1 VGIPYAEVIG
11 DPVAQ
16 SSSPAIHKKWLAAL
30 GLKGDF
36 RATRVEADELE
47 EYFAARRAD
56 PDWRGCSVTIPH
68 KQAVLRFLD
77 SIDPAAGAVGAVNR
91 ISREDQLLTGGN
103 TDVDGI
109 AAALDPIALQGEKA
123 VLIGAGGAA
132 RAAIHYL
139 QRRGI
144 DDIVILARDPVK
156 ASLELAGMAS
166 HHLEF
171 RPLAECD
178 NAFEGARL
186 VVNASPMGMEGQP
199 PMPAA
204 LLTSLARDAGGKI
217 LFDMVYKPLETEFLA
232 AGASKGAVTID
243 GMKMLVGQARAAF
256 QAFFG
261 SPAPASLTHAAGD
274 A

>member
-16 SSSPAIHKKWLAAL
+16 SSSPAIHEKWLAEL
-30 GLKGDF
+30 GMEGDF
-36 RATRVEADELE
+36 RATRVKADELQD
-47 EYFAARRAD
+47 YFADRCAD

-68 KQAVLRFLD
+68 KQAVVRFLD
-77 SIDPAAGAVGAVNR
+77 SVDPSATSIGAVNC
-91 ISREDQLLTGGN
+91 ISREDRLLTGRN

-109 AAALDPIALQGEKA
+109 ATALDPVALEGEKA

-139 QRRGI
+139 QRRSIGRT
-144 DDIVILARDPVK
+144 VILVRNPAK
-156 ASLELAGMAS
+156 ASLELAGM
-166 HHLEF
+166 LEF

-178 NAFEGARL
+178 GAFEGARL
-186 VVNASPMGMEGQP
+186 IVNASPMGMEGQP
-199 PMPAA
+199 PMPPA
-204 LLTSLARDAGGKI
+204 LLESLARHASGKI
-217 LFDMVYKPLETEFLA
+217 LFDMVYKPLKTDFLA
-232 AGASKGAVTID
+232 AGAANGAVTID

-261 SPAPASLTHAAGD
+261 SPAPLR
-274 A
+274 